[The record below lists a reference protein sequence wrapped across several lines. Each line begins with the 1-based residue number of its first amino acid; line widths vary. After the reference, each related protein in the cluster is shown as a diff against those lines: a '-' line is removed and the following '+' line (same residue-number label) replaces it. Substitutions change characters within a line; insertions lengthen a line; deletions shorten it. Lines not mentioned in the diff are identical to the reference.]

1 MTLALAVAARSSRNA
16 VVAKCECHVSQPHRG
31 GLSVIK
37 ESSSSYEEHPYKCTK
52 PPRRPYTCD
61 ALSITEMASEIK
73 LICQKS
79 MGRSQDVF
87 IFILF
92 FNHYKSDNR
101 CDLCRCTVRSSSARP
116 IYPRNRR
123 GKIRRLASLH
133 VCCARLISR
142 GAVCIATD
150 DHTRIRSSRCP
161 NPVSS
166 RPCTS
171 LAATCGMPRP
181 IAGGGSSSGTA
192 ASCICRV
199 VVG

>member
-1 MTLALAVAARSSRNA
+1 MGSSVSQLRTPRSSPISQRAVPVSVKRRLPVPKRSRMTLALAVAARSSRNA

-123 GKIRRLASLH
+123 GKIRRLASH
-133 VCCARLISR
+133 RVCCAR
-142 GAVCIATD
+142 
-150 DHTRIRSSRCP
+150 
-161 NPVSS
+161 
-166 RPCTS
+166 
-171 LAATCGMPRP
+171 
-181 IAGGGSSSGTA
+181 
-192 ASCICRV
+192 
-199 VVG
+199 